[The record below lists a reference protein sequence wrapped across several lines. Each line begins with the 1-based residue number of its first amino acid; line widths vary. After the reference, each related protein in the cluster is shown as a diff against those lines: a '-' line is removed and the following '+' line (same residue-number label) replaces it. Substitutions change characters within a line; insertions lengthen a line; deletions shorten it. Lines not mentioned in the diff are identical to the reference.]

1 MVLAS
6 SVFAQPKIT
15 APAHIR
21 WDRHSFIIENR
32 PVILFGGSMHYFRI
46 PEAEWDAQLR
56 NISADGFNLIDTY
69 VPWSIHEPEEGKFD
83 FGPLQRFLDLAKRY
97 GLYVVARPGPYICS
111 EFDQGGFPRWLSG
124 KGIGFRSNSE
134 LSRKWTEHWYDAVMP
149 VLVRNQISRGGPV
162 VMVQLENEYGH
173 PQYLSLSE
181 KKDYLRFLFN
191 TASAHGFDI
200 PLMGNDIQFAQ
211 EAGDPIL
218 SQMYGTVDAYFGSY
232 RDLGSMLQTQ
242 RDLNPNTPVG
252 TAEYSLAET
261 EATLC
266 TMLGLG
272 TAYFD
277 LYMFRGGSQ
286 FNHAAKSYENSSYV
300 VSAPLEEGGY
310 PIGKYF
316 AMRTAAHFLRT
327 FGTVLAGAEPASVEP
342 TGNDPELWIK
352 QRNSSGQGFLFVR
365 SDSSGV
371 NDRTLKLET
380 VDRQEIRYQDPR
392 SGKSRTIPQYSTLLL
407 RPHES
412 RIIPLDLPVRK
423 DVVLAYSTAE
433 IFGIYSYPARSWLVV
448 YGDPGVEGEAAVS
461 FDTKP
466 AGLNREAVWN
476 PESHEAV
483 LRFQFAERDQVVTV
497 SDQVSLLVL
506 ARNRAY
512 RVRELTVQSEPALLV
527 SDADEVEAKPATIR
541 VRLRRSLGALTVIA
555 NRALAH
561 AGMSGTE
568 LPVDAADGA
577 QRLRPKNGSFDLS
590 LPLVEVRAAKSWTVS
605 AGASSEMRTLRSLP
619 EPGIWRKGITRYRAG
634 FQAPKTSLRL
644 QFFTDDYHAVYAN
657 GAFVPEASN
666 NAPEVFVASR
676 YFTSKDNADLEILYV
691 DTGRPKEDL
700 GRWRMDEKKGLESSM
715 PLNAEWRIDFS
726 GIDEI
731 PKRGEGEGKLTATE
745 FLFAR
750 PKTGSLEAVWRAH
763 LPDVRG
769 LVYLNGTFLEHH
781 QPGQPLSNSG
791 DRDGIYLPPSMLKED
806 RNQLLFIALEPAER
820 YRSEPPG
827 ITADPDSVRKI
838 ADMTLEFSSPTK

>member
-1 MVLAS
+1 
-6 SVFAQPKIT
+6 
-15 APAHIR
+15 
-21 WDRHSFIIENR
+21 
-32 PVILFGGSMHYFRI
+32 MHYFRI
-46 PEAEWDAQLR
+46 PEAEWEAQLR

-69 VPWSIHEPEEGKFD
+69 IPWSIHEPEEGKFD

-124 KGIGFRSNSE
+124 KAVGFRSNSE
-134 LSRKWTEHWYDAVMP
+134 LSRRWTKHWYDAVMP
-149 VLVRNQISRGGPV
+149 VLARNQISRGGPV

-181 KKDYLRFLFN
+181 KKDHLRFLFN

-218 SQMYGTVDAYFGSY
+218 SEMYGTVDAYFGSY
-232 RDLGSMLQTQ
+232 RDLGTMLQTQ
-242 RDLNPNTPVG
+242 RDLSPNTPVG

-277 LYMFRGGSQ
+277 LYMLRGGSQ

-310 PIGKYF
+310 PLGKYF
-316 AMRTAAHFLRT
+316 AMRTAAHFLRE
-327 FGTVLAGAEPASVEP
+327 FGGILAGAELASVQP
-342 TGNDPELWIK
+342 TVNDPELWIK
-352 QRNSSGQGFLFVR
+352 QRNNSGQGFLFAR

-380 VDRQEIRYQDPR
+380 VDRLEIRYQDPR
-392 SGKSRTIPQYSTLLL
+392 SGKSRTIPQHSTLLL

-423 DVVLAYSTAE
+423 DAVLAYSTAE
-433 IFGIYSYPARSWLVV
+433 LFGIYSYPARSWLVV
-448 YGDPGVEGEAAVS
+448 YGDPGVEGEAALS
-461 FDTKP
+461 FDAKP
-466 AGLNREAVWN
+466 ASLNREAAWN
-476 PESHEAV
+476 SESHEAV
-483 LRFQFAERDQVVTV
+483 VRYQFAERDQVVTV
-497 SDQVSLLVL
+497 TDQVSLLVV
-506 ARNRAY
+506 ARHRAY
-512 RVRELTVQSEPALLV
+512 RVRELTVQNEPALLV
-527 SDADEVEAKPATIR
+527 SDADEVQAENDTIR
-541 VRLRRSLGALTVIA
+541 MRSRRSLGAVTVIA
-555 NRALAH
+555 NHPLSH
-561 AGMSGTE
+561 AVMGGRE

-577 QRLRPKNGSFDLS
+577 QRLRPENGSFDLS
-590 LPLVEVRAAKSWTVS
+590 LPLVDVRVAKSWTIS
-605 AGASSEMRTLRSLP
+605 AGPSADMHTLRSLP
-619 EPGIWRKGITRYRAG
+619 EAGIWRKGITRYRAG
-634 FQAPKTSLRL
+634 FPVPKNALRL
-644 QFFTDDYHAVYAN
+644 RFFTDDYHAVYAN
-657 GAFVPEASN
+657 GEFVPEASN
-666 NAPEVFVASR
+666 NATEVFVDRR
-676 YFTSKDNADLEILYV
+676 YFMSKDKADLEIFYV

-700 GRWRMDEKKGLESSM
+700 GRWRMDEKKGLESAT
-715 PLNAEWRIDFS
+715 PVDARWRIDFS

-731 PKRGEGEGKLTATE
+731 PRRGEGEGKLIAKE

-750 PKTGSLEAVWRAH
+750 PKIGSVEAVWRAH
-763 LPDVRG
+763 VPDVRG

-791 DRDGIYLPPSMLKED
+791 DRDGLYLPPSMLKD
-806 RNQLLFIALEPAER
+806 AGNQLLFIALEPGER
-820 YRSEPPG
+820 FRSEVPR

-838 ADMTLEFSSPTK
+838 TDMKLEFSSSSK